1 MTQNEYIIPLTPTTK
16 DLSLYRRPSNQDS
29 QYKIKHSIPNMDASV
44 SIRPT
49 LYITE
54 KQINTRSVKTSD
66 LPNLAGKMRWVFC
79 VCIILT
85 LNIHFDFYKS
95 GSRKPA
101 RSPTRHSSPLRSWR
115 STCCML
121 CMRPPLKERP
131 TSGTL
136 WAAAM
141 PTSLCQ
147 WPLRVSLSLLITN
160 NTHCS

>member
-66 LPNLAGKMRWVFC
+66 SQNLAGKMRWVFC
-79 VCIILT
+79 VCIFT
-85 LNIHFDFYKS
+85 VNIHFDFYKS
-95 GSRKPA
+95 GSRRRA
-101 RSPTRHSSPLRSWR
+101 RSPTRRSSPLRSWR

-121 CMRPPLKERP
+121 CMRPPLKEQP
-131 TSGTL
+131 TSGIL
-136 WAAAM
+136 SAAAM

-147 WPLRVSLSLLITN
+147 WLLTVSLSLLITYN
-160 NTHCS
+160 IHCS